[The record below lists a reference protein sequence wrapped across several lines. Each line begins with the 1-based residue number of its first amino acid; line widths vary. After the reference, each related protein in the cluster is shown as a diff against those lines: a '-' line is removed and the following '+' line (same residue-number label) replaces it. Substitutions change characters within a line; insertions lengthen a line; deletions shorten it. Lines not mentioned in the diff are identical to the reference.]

1 VGIFSPHVVMVN
13 ISPKK
18 SDLKTTLP
26 TGKGQTVIYD
36 IKATYVDG
44 GKGFPLMPKIIYLY
58 CL

>member
-1 VGIFSPHVVMVN
+1 MVN

>member
-1 VGIFSPHVVMVN
+1 MGIFSPHVVMVN

-44 GKGFPLMPKIIYLY
+44 EKAFRL
-58 CL
+58 CLK